1 MDPFSDDSG
10 DAAPNAT
17 VLLDTV
23 ILKVEYVT
31 QKYCWLCPM
40 ISDAYPNLLPSLQN
54 CKWSIER
61 AMARYRGIPVKGDG
75 ASSGDAEEEPLD
87 LETVVNASGVEDSE
101 IVFNPACEMRFKS
114 LLSTTGVIARCL
126 VECTVL
132 RRGRQHAKERVKAY
146 VTGEWPVIA
155 DVVRYEIHALPKT
168 YGGQTTLPGARVEYD
183 ATPRG
188 CGIAPS
194 PMGHATVADFYNLLV
209 RTCRMQER
217 AANTI
222 VQSLFPSV
230 YEMPL
235 KNLEQNV
242 HRTLTG
248 PVGLA
253 IDYRNPLANTFDVAE
268 LRDVIDKSTAI
279 GWVNIDHPRVLFPV
293 IGAFFY
299 PIELARVCAAYR
311 TKNRWLD
318 VLVRG
323 GALIKHV
330 AFLLDRAPHVLNVKR
345 LKFLD
350 CLHKQNEVK
359 AQKKRLGSSVSRMA
373 LVRLDTECASLRG
386 MLLLPER
393 SFSQYVET
401 MMTNRANGLIN
412 VLPDAELTVATT
424 ALDIY
429 SLLQRDQASMDTL
442 YADDSH
448 KARCELTE
456 HGKTSGNMFTVIDDT
471 PRTSVGG
478 DASSTLGLVS
488 IDAWQPLPS
497 VAPTTMAVDG
507 PTINDDSDTLD
518 VPLLPRVTSA
528 PVVADRSFQAA
539 RCLNDIVSCLVMPCT
554 SDDFVAGMR
563 WLIAKNIVTKV
574 PMLGTAPHNANKP
587 FDAFYLSSV
596 YALQAKCVG
605 AISDIY
611 RRGLQA
617 AIRRHERTQS
627 PSYDIA
633 LERQRYARQV
643 DRLREKVAFFAA
655 ARQNYRALCY
665 WHSAFLKTSKKAP
678 DIDEAMLETDGN
690 KPPTRADT
698 EAAILAAA
706 KELCSHVKAFVSS
719 TENDDDDNDDPLP
732 DPSDPYADLMP
743 TPHPGERSLVFPLLR
758 NPDPVNF
765 DGEFELC
772 AEQKRAVLR
781 GNEAPIVIID
791 GRAGTGKT
799 ACLQKIL
806 ESYPPEQICIASIVG
821 KVVSEL
827 LRRVGSARTIH
838 SLLFSHVLHQQAMQ
852 RAESILAS
860 LKASVRSTGQENS
873 ALGQIVAFRADLH
886 RILGTFDSPS
896 PFENVRVLVID
907 EGSLVPFPIFESL
920 LSAIHVYQQ
929 RSGRFIE
936 KIVICGDPN
945 QLNSIDYGSV
955 MSDMIHAFPWCVHHM
970 TINHRSEGT
979 AIFNFANDVVMRRLG
994 KPGHPFPRFDGDA
1007 NWLKLTV
1014 PVKYNADGLNDE
1026 QLIEARRQADDASIV
1041 FLSANRQTLPSTI
1054 ERALDLLGA
1063 LTMPAKPETIEIRK
1077 SILMIASTRYVV
1089 GRLNSIVRTLF
1100 LRETLTKL
1108 GETIE
1113 TSPETGEALLPPA
1126 YANRIVPGETIMLT
1140 RNWHETF
1147 QVAVSDDD
1155 DNAAAQSER
1164 VVALN
1169 EAALAVKLT
1178 LAKPMRRV
1186 VNSFYN
1192 GELLEVVGFYDAP
1205 VGSRTKAWCR
1215 CDLCPPPSEDQVGQS
1230 SCMLAPHEVPMGR
1243 RAPVDMDSHLTIKYH
1258 TQGMRFEQG
1267 ALLQQDVDKRRKAV
1281 FRVVNEPDRFK
1292 EVDVADRL
1300 GGLSQFKFVKAATVH
1315 VFQGSEA
1322 DTIFFVIPSDNSH
1335 FDVTSVYTAITRGRR
1350 RLVVVGDR
1358 EAFMNTVNRQPAL
1371 RRSDMWAL
1379 MAIEANATH
1388 RALHSDGD
1396 PLRLA
1401 HVLKLDD
1408 DITRAFVDTRRNF
1421 SGKTRA
1427 ELWKDYETVKH
1438 AALAHEE

>member
-23 ILKVEYVT
+23 ILKIEYVT
-31 QKYCWLCPM
+31 QKYCWLCPL
-40 ISDAYPNLLPSLQN
+40 ISDTYPNLLPSLQN
-54 CKWSIER
+54 CKWTIER
-61 AMARYRGIPVKGDG
+61 SMACYKGIPVKGDG
-75 ASSGDAEEEPLD
+75 SSSGDAQEEPLD

-101 IVFNPACEMRFKS
+101 VVFNPACEMRFKS
-114 LLSTTGVIARCL
+114 LLSTTAVIARCL

-132 RRGRQHAKERVKAY
+132 RGGRKHARERVKAY
-146 VTGEWPVIA
+146 VTGEWPVLS

-194 PMGHATVADFYNLLV
+194 PMGRASIADFHSLLV
-209 RTCRMQER
+209 RTCQMQER

-242 HRTLTG
+242 HRTLMG
-248 PVGLA
+248 PSGLA
-253 IDYRNPLANTFDVAE
+253 IDYRNPLVNTFDVAE

-279 GWVNIDHPRVLFPV
+279 GWVNIDNPRVLFPV

-299 PIELARVCAAYR
+299 PVELARVCAAYR

-330 AFLLDRAPHVLNVKR
+330 AYLLDRAPQVLKVKR
-345 LKFLD
+345 LKFID
-350 CLHKQNEVK
+350 CLQKQNEVK

-386 MLLLPER
+386 MLLLPELT
-393 SFSQYVET
+393 FSQYVET
-401 MMTNRANGLIN
+401 MMANRANGLAN
-412 VLPDAELTVATT
+412 VLSDAELAVATT

-429 SLLQRDQASMDTL
+429 SLLQRDQTSMDTM

-448 KARCELTE
+448 KARCESTE

-478 DASSTLGLVS
+478 DASCTLGLVS
-488 IDAWQPLPS
+488 IDAWQPPTI
-497 VAPTTMAVDG
+497 VAPSSMAVDA
-507 PTINDDSDTLD
+507 PPIDEDSDTLH
-518 VPLLPRVTSA
+518 VPLLPLVTSA
-528 PVVADRSFQAA
+528 PIAADRSFQAA
-539 RCLNDIVSCLVMPCT
+539 RCLNDIVNCLVLPCT
-554 SDDFVAGMR
+554 PDNFVAGMR

-574 PMLGTAPHNANKP
+574 PMLGTAPHNTNKP

-605 AISDIY
+605 AVSDIY

-617 AIRRHERTQS
+617 AVQRYERTQS

-633 LERQRYARQV
+633 MERERYARKVGQ
-643 DRLREKVAFFAA
+643 LREKVAFFAA

-665 WHSAFLKTSKKAP
+665 WHSAFLKSSKKAP
-678 DIDEAMLETDGN
+678 DIDEAMLETDGT
-690 KPPTRADT
+690 KPPTRTDT

-706 KELCSHVKAFVSS
+706 KELCEHVKAFVS
-719 TENDDDDNDDPLP
+719 TTANDDDADDLLP
-732 DPSDPYADLMP
+732 NPSDPYADLMP
-743 TPHPGERSLVFPLLR
+743 TPHHGERSLVFPLLR
-758 NPDPVNF
+758 NPEPINF

-772 AEQKRAVLR
+772 AEQKRAVVR
-781 GNEAPIVIID
+781 AIESPIVVID

-799 ACLQKIL
+799 ADLQKIL
-806 ESYPPEQICIASIVG
+806 ESYPPEQICIASMVG

-827 LRRVGSARTIH
+827 LRRVGAARTIH
-838 SLLFSHVLHQQAMQ
+838 SLLFSHVLHQQATQ
-852 RAESILAS
+852 KAESIIAS
-860 LKASVRSTGQENS
+860 LKAAVRSSGQENS
-873 ALGQIVAFRADLH
+873 AMGQIVAIRAELH

-920 LSAIHVYQQ
+920 LSAIHVYHQ

-1014 PVKYNADGLNDE
+1014 PVKYNTDGLSDQE
-1026 QLIEARRQADDASIV
+1026 LIAARQQADDASIV
-1041 FLSANRQTLPSTI
+1041 FLSANRQTLASTV

-1063 LTMPAKPETIEIRK
+1063 LTTPATPETLEIRK

-1089 GRLNSIVRTLF
+1089 GRLNNIVRTLF

-1140 RNWHETF
+1140 RNWHESF

-1164 VVALN
+1164 IAALN
-1169 EAALAVKLT
+1169 EAALGVKLSAT
-1178 LAKPMRRV
+1178 KPTRRV
-1186 VNSFYN
+1186 INSFYN
-1192 GELLEVVGFYDAP
+1192 GQLLEVVGFYDAP

-1243 RAPVDMDSHLTIKYH
+1243 RAPVDMDNPFTIKYH

-1267 ALLQQDVDKRRKAV
+1267 ALLQQDPDKRRKAV
-1281 FRVVNEPDRFK
+1281 FRVVNEPDRYK

-1335 FDVTSVYTAITRGRR
+1335 FDLTSVYTALTRARR

-1379 MAIEANATH
+1379 MAIEAIATH
-1388 RALHSDGD
+1388 RSLHNDSD
-1396 PLRLA
+1396 PFRLARVLRL
-1401 HVLKLDD
+1401 DD
-1408 DITRAFVDTRRNF
+1408 EITRAFVDTRRDI

-1438 AALAHEE
+1438 AALSHQE